1 MYGGSKNRS
10 GFGPFHAQFQA
21 LWLSC
26 YIFLFSA
33 GIAWPVPAQ
42 SQVQTPVQIGA
53 LVLAFD
59 IEIRAPQAIQDYLQR
74 HIELSRYR
82 ELTDL
87 DATELDRLL
96 KAAQSNVQDLLGTL
110 GYFSPEVQITA
121 VDTPQNPLARRR
133 VLINVVAG
141 EPVKI
146 SEVTIDFT
154 GPVSTDGAPQAQRQT
169 IRASWPLRPGMTFTQ
184 VNWDAAKVRALQL
197 LTQRL
202 YALGQITSSRAEID
216 PDLKIAH
223 LTLTLDS
230 GAPFRLGPLQVTGTE
245 HYDLQLVSR
254 LARLSPGADYDQ
266 GKLLEAQQRL
276 SDSGFFDSVFLSLD
290 TAGNPDAA
298 PVLVQLRDAKLQK
311 IVLGVGASTDSGLR
325 LSMDHTH
332 NRVPGLGWRAV
343 TKLSLDRET
352 RSLGSELT
360 SPPDDS
366 GTRWV
371 TSALFKNQLSGSFD
385 VSSQR
390 YRIGRNQPGDQI
402 DRNYYLQFDRA
413 EANAAGL
420 SSTADSVSV
429 NYAWTK
435 RSFDSLPFPSSG
447 YGLGA
452 EVGGGVA
459 LGSTRQPYLRAQA
472 RWLGIWPLANEAL
485 QFGGGLRSGRIAVRA
500 EGGAVLARD
509 GVEIP
514 STQLFVTGGDSSVR
528 GYALRTIGTELAN
541 GVVAAG
547 RYLAVGS
554 VEWQRP
560 IVVNDRVTDWEST
573 LFLDA
578 GAVADRPSDLEP
590 KFGVGAGVRW
600 RSPVGPLQIDVAYGL
615 AVKEFRLHLSVG
627 FTF

>member
-1 MYGGSKNRS
+1 M
-10 GFGPFHAQFQA
+10 FGQTHGPT
-21 LWLSC
+21 
-26 YIFLFSA
+26 
-33 GIAWPVPAQ
+33 PAQ
-42 SQVQTPVQIGA
+42 TGTVA
-53 LVLAFD
+53 LAFD
-59 IEIRAPQAIQDYLQR
+59 IEIRAPKAIQDYLQR

-82 ELTDL
+82 ELSDL
-87 DATELDRLL
+87 DANELARLL
-96 KAAQSNVQDLLGTL
+96 AAAQGNVQELLGTL
-110 GYFSPEVQITA
+110 GYFSPEVQITS
-121 VDTPQNPLARRR
+121 VDTPENPAARRR
-133 VLINVVAG
+133 VLISVVPG
-141 EPVKI
+141 ETVKI
-146 SEVTIDFT
+146 SDVTIEFT
-154 GPVSTDGAPQAQRQT
+154 GPIAKDAVTPDLHQT
-169 IRASWPLRPGMTFTQ
+169 IRASWQLRPGMTFTQ
-184 VNWDAAKVRALQL
+184 VDWDAAKAQTLQL
-197 LTQRL
+197 LTQKR
-202 YALGQITSSRAEID
+202 YALGQLTASRAEID

-230 GAPFRLGPLQVTGTE
+230 GAPFRLGPLQVSGTQS
-245 HYDLQLVSR
+245 YNAQLVAR
-254 LARLSPGADYDQ
+254 LARLPPGANYDR

-290 TAGNPDAA
+290 TTGDPDAA

-311 IVLGVGASTDSGLR
+311 LVLGVGASTDSGLR

-332 NRVPGLGWRAV
+332 NRVPGIGWRAV

-385 VSSQR
+385 VVSQR
-390 YRIGRNQPGDQI
+390 YRVGRNQPGDLI

-413 EANAAGL
+413 QANTAGL
-420 SSTADSVSV
+420 STTADSVTV
-429 NYAWTK
+429 NYAWTQ
-435 RSFDSLPFPSSG
+435 RSFDSLPFPSKG

-452 EVGGGVA
+452 ELGGGVA
-459 LGSTRQPYLRAQA
+459 LGSTRQPYLRAQV
-472 RWLGIWPLANEAL
+472 RWLGIWPLATGSLGA
-485 QFGGGLRSGRIAVRA
+485 GSGLRTGRIAVRA

-509 GVEIP
+509 SVEIP

-528 GYALRTIGTELAN
+528 GYALRTIGAELADV
-541 GVVAAG
+541 VVAPG

-560 IVVNDRVTDWEST
+560 IVVNDKVTDWEST
-573 LFLDA
+573 LFLDG
-578 GAVADRPSDLEP
+578 GAVADKPSDLQP

>member
-1 MYGGSKNRS
+1 MHWGSKNRYQ
-10 GFGPFHAQFQA
+10 FGPFHAQFRA
-21 LWLSC
+21 RLLWPL
-26 YIFLFSA
+26 FFAFSA
-33 GIAWPVPAQ
+33 AIAWPVRAQ
-42 SQVQTPVQIGA
+42 SQVQTPAQTSA
-53 LVLAFD
+53 PALAFD
-59 IEIRAPQAIQDYLQR
+59 IEIRAPQGIQDYLLR
-74 HIELSRYR
+74 HIELSRYQ
-82 ELTDL
+82 ELSDL
-87 DATELDRLL
+87 DANELARLL
-96 KAAQSNVQDLLGTL
+96 TAAQRNVQDLLGTL
-110 GYFSPEVQITA
+110 GYFSPEVQITSFE
-121 VDTPQNPLARRR
+121 TPQNPAALRHILIT
-133 VLINVVAG
+133 VLPG

-146 SEVTIDFT
+146 SDINIDFT
-154 GPVSTDGAPQAQRQT
+154 GAISKDGAPPEQRQT
-169 IRASWPLRPGMTFTQ
+169 IRASWSLRPGMTFTQ
-184 VNWDAAKVRALQL
+184 VDWDAAKTRAVQL
-197 LTQRL
+197 LTEKR
-202 YALGQITSSRAEID
+202 YALGQIISSRAEID

-223 LTLTLDS
+223 LTLILDS
-230 GAPFRLGPLQVTGTE
+230 GAPFRLGPLQVTGTQR
-245 HYDLQLVSR
+245 YDPQLVSR
-254 LARLSPGADYDQ
+254 LARLAPGADYDR

-311 IVLGVGASTDSGLR
+311 VVLGIGASTDSGLR
-325 LSMDHTH
+325 LSMEHTH
-332 NRVPGLGWRAV
+332 NKVPGIDWRAV

-371 TSALFKNQLSGSFD
+371 TSALFKNQVSGSFD
-385 VSSQR
+385 VVSQR
-390 YRIGRNQPGDQI
+390 HRVGRNQTSDQI

-413 EANAAGL
+413 QSTATGL
-420 SSTADSVSV
+420 STSADSLTV
-429 NYAWTK
+429 NYSWTQ
-435 RSFDSLPFPSSG
+435 RNFDSLPFPSIG

-452 EVGGGVA
+452 ELGGGVA
-459 LGSTRQPYLRAQA
+459 LGSTRQPYLRAQV
-472 RWLGIWPLANEAL
+472 RWLGIWPLANEL
-485 QFGGGLRSGRIAVRA
+485 LLPGSGLRSGRIAVRA
-500 EGGAVLARD
+500 EGGAVLARN

-560 IVVNDRVTDWEST
+560 IVVNDKLTDWEST
-573 LFLDA
+573 LFLDG
-578 GAVADRPSDLEP
+578 GAVADKPSDLRP

-615 AVKEFRLHLSVG
+615 ATQEVRLHLSVG

>member
-1 MYGGSKNRS
+1 MV
-10 GFGPFHAQFQA
+10 F
-21 LWLSC
+21 
-26 YIFLFSA
+26 A
-33 GIAWPVPAQ
+33 GIAWPFPAQ
-42 SQVQTPVQIGA
+42 GQPQTPVQIGA
-53 LVLAFD
+53 LALAFD
-59 IEIRAPQAIQDYLQR
+59 IEIRAPQAIHDYLQR

-87 DATELDRLL
+87 GATELDRLL
-96 KAAQSNVQDLLGTL
+96 KAAQTNVQDLLGTL
-110 GYFSPEVQITA
+110 GYFSPEVQITT
-121 VDTPQNPLARRR
+121 VDTPQNPLAKRR
-133 VLINVVAG
+133 VLIHVVAG
-141 EPVKI
+141 EPVRI
-146 SEVTIDFT
+146 SDVNIDFA
-154 GPVSTDGAPQAQRQT
+154 GPLSTDSALIEQRQT
-169 IRASWPLRPGMTFTQ
+169 IRATWPLRPGMTFTQ
-184 VNWDAAKVRALQL
+184 VDWDAAKARTLQM
-197 LTQRL
+197 LTQKR
-202 YALGQITSSRAEID
+202 YALAQITSSRAEID

-223 LTLTLDS
+223 LTLTLDA
-230 GAPFRLGPLQVTGTE
+230 GTPFRLGPLQVTGTE

-254 LARLSPGADYDQ
+254 LARLTPGADYDQ

-325 LSMDHTH
+325 LSMDHIH
-332 NRVPGLGWRAV
+332 NKVPGIGWRAV
-343 TKLSLDRET
+343 TKLSLDRES

-385 VSSQR
+385 VISQR
-390 YRIGRNQPGDQI
+390 YRIGRNQPGDLI

-413 EANAAGL
+413 QANAAGL
-420 SSTADSVSV
+420 SSTSDSITV

-447 YGLGA
+447 HGLGV
-452 EVGGGVA
+452 ELGGGVA

-472 RWLGIWPLANEAL
+472 RWLGIWPLAKEAL
-485 QFGGGLRSGRIAVRA
+485 PTDGGRRSGRIAVRA
-500 EGGAVLARD
+500 EGGAVLAKVD
-509 GVEIP
+509 VEIP

-560 IVVNDRVTDWEST
+560 IVVNDRLTDWEST
-573 LFLDA
+573 LFLDG
-578 GAVADRPSDLEP
+578 GAVADQPSDLSP

-615 AVKEFRLHLSVG
+615 AAREIRLHLSVG